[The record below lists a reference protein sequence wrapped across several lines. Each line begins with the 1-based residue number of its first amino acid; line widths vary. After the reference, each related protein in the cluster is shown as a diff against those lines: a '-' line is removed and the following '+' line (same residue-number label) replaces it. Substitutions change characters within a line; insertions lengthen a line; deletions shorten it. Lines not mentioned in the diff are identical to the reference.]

1 LTVLIALA
9 VRPTADLSP
18 YLLMGADSLKIN
30 VSTDFKELN
39 RDEDATKIHKIN
51 NKLVSMAGRI
61 DTNFMEHFLDFVREN
76 DTEVTDLSHKCLEYI
91 KEFVSSDEAHEDTRF
106 AVYIGSCENRT
117 PKLAYIEVK
126 KFDLPNY
133 QLQVMEAPEV
143 DSFAPGYA
151 GSFKFPEDDDL
162 TTAFEQ
168 RVINNCFNR
177 NLTCVKKAAK
187 DFLISAASRYPET
200 CNQNIKFEFL
210 R

>member
-1 LTVLIALA
+1 MTVLIALA

-30 VSTDFKELN
+30 VSTDFKEIT

-51 NKLVSMAGRI
+51 EKLVSMAGRI
-61 DTNFMEHFLDFVREN
+61 DTHFMEHFLNFVREN

-133 QLQVMEAPEV
+133 QLQVMEPPEV

-151 GSFKFPEDDDL
+151 GSFKFPEDDEL

-168 RVINNCFNR
+168 RVMNNCFNR
-177 NLTCVKKAAK
+177 NLTCVKRAAR
-187 DFLISAASRYPET
+187 DFLISAASKYPET
-200 CNQNIKFEFL
+200 CNQNIKFEVL

>member
-1 LTVLIALA
+1 MTVLIALA

-133 QLQVMEAPEV
+133 QLQVMEPPEV

-151 GSFKFPEDDDL
+151 
-162 TTAFEQ
+162 
-168 RVINNCFNR
+168 
-177 NLTCVKKAAK
+177 
-187 DFLISAASRYPET
+187 
-200 CNQNIKFEFL
+200 
-210 R
+210 

>member
-1 LTVLIALA
+1 MTVLIALA

-30 VSTDFKELN
+30 VSIDFKELT

-76 DTEVTDLSHKCLEYI
+76 DTEISDLSQKCLDYI

-117 PKLAYIEVK
+117 PKLAYLEVK
-126 KFDLPNY
+126 KIDLPNY
-133 QLQVMEAPEV
+133 KLQVMEPPEV

-162 TTAFEQ
+162 TTDFEQ

-177 NLTCVKKAAK
+177 NLTCVKKAAR
-187 DFLISAASRYPET
+187 DFLINAASRYPET
-200 CNQNIKFEFL
+200 CNQNIKIEVL